1 MFDAATLPPTVVDDK
16 TSTASDAFPNARGPK
31 ASGPQTPTTPV
42 GLSSQ
47 NATGSY
53 NADDFARARSPDAVV
68 AREHPTPVLPR
79 SDSAPEIPPPDG
91 AAAPADD
98 NRPPTGWAESSDGKS
113 LESALDAAF
122 SDASAE
128 TGTID
133 RFAPGQ
139 AVLDQYRVVRQL
151 GQGGMGAVYLA
162 RDDVSGQEVAI
173 KVLPAELA
181 KDKDIRE
188 RFNQEAR
195 ALAALDH
202 PNIVPLL
209 TFATRGDDRYLV
221 MKFVTGQNVD
231 DLLDAKKKLD
241 VETATQIFRA
251 IVTALGYAHAQ
262 GVIHRD
268 VKPGNVLLSDEGRI
282 YLVDFGIAKQ
292 EEGARIT
299 QTGILM
305 GTPQYM
311 SPEQISGQVIDGRS
325 DLYAA
330 GLLFFEMLAGVAP
343 FTGEKTF
350 AILRAHVES
359 APPDVRNFRDD
370 ELPDVVVAC
379 IEALLEKDPSK
390 RPQSAEDVLALLDGQ
405 TEVRVSQP
413 RPSQGRHNVD
423 EDTSTPITAA
433 IEQPFFNTA
442 RVDALAPPRKEPMA
456 AVILVAVVVAVLAGG
471 YVLWGALT
479 AETPAPQTTQTNAV
493 DAGQAPVA
501 DAAHA
506 RIVAKGN
513 KELAEGDARSAIS
526 LAETVL
532 SEDHDDIGAQEL
544 LVSAYIAAKNAKQA
558 KAALVN
564 LQVLATGSPDFD
576 AKIEEKKEAI
586 EALQQKAKDRAAARR
601 KARNAL
607 PDGLDGKAARK
618 VLASKKNAARL
629 QACWERIILARN
641 PNAKGIVLSADVEVA
656 NSGNVK
662 AVKIK
667 RSGVANA
674 RFTACIKKALKDV
687 DFPKFRGPP
696 LIVGYRA
703 TFENERRR

>member
-1 MFDAATLPPTVVDDK
+1 MFDAATVPPTELDAK
-16 TSTASDAFPNARGPK
+16 TSTAS
-31 ASGPQTPTTPV
+31 ASGPETPTTPV
-42 GLSSQ
+42 GLSP
-47 NATGSY
+47 NLPTGSY
-53 NADDFARARSPDAVV
+53 NADDFARAQSPAPVV

-79 SDSAPEIPPPDG
+79 SDSADRIPPPDG
-91 AAAPADD
+91 AAAPAED
-98 NRPPTGWAESSDGKS
+98 NRPPSGWAESTDGKS

-122 SDASAE
+122 SDGAADA
-128 TGTID
+128 GHAGVPVD

-188 RFNQEAR
+188 RFSQEAR

-221 MKFVTGQNVD
+221 MKFVPGQSVD
-231 DLLDAKKKLD
+231 DLLIAQKKLD
-241 VETATQIFRA
+241 VETATRIFRA
-251 IVTALGYAHAQ
+251 VVTALGYAHAQ

-359 APPDVRNFRDD
+359 PPPDIRNFRDD
-370 ELPDVVVAC
+370 SLPDVVVAC

-390 RPQSAEDVLALLDGQ
+390 RPQSAEAVLALLDGQ
-405 TEVRVSQP
+405 TEVKVSAP
-413 RPSQGRHNVD
+413 RAGQNRPVVD

-456 AVILVAVVVAVLAGG
+456 AVVLVAVVIAVLAGG

-479 AETPAPQTTQTNAV
+479 APDAPPPTVQKAV
-493 DAGQAPVA
+493 DAGAAPVA

-506 RIVAKGN
+506 RIVAKGQ
-513 KELAEGDARSAIS
+513 KELEDGDVRSAIS

-532 SEDHDDIGAQEL
+532 SEDHDDIAAQEL

-564 LQVLATGSPDFD
+564 LQVLATSQPDFD
-576 AKIEEKKEAI
+576 AKIDEKKAAI
-586 EALQQKAKDRAAARR
+586 DALNEKARDRAAARQR
-601 KARNAL
+601 ARNAL

-641 PNAKGIVLSADVEVA
+641 PKAKGIVVTADVEVA
-656 NSGNVK
+656 NSGSVK
-662 AVKIK
+662 AVTIK

-674 RFTACIKKALKDV
+674 RFTGCIKKALKEV